1 MVVLHQIDEKLIIL
15 LTTTAPKRFHPKNF
29 PSNHPYIPL
38 TLHVLPLTPIIL
50 LTLSLSFFIFFYLSF
65 ISPLSLL
72 YVNPPHYLSLLLNLL
87 LSTDFSILSYP
98 PFHSIF
104 LFPFSFYHSLHLTCP
119 LPLLLLALP
128 PYIIIPL
135 IYLTTLY

>member
-1 MVVLHQIDEKLIIL
+1 MVVLHPKDEKPIIL

-50 LTLSLSFFIFFYLSF
+50 LTLSLSFSIFLYLF
-65 ISPLSLL
+65 LSLL
-72 YVNPPHYLSLLLNLL
+72 YVNPPHYLSLLLNLI

-104 LFPFSFYHSLHLTCP
+104 LFPFSFYHSRHLTCP

-135 IYLTTLY
+135 IYFTTLY